1 MSKGVRMDFGI
12 QLVQALAAGAVASFL
27 FWLCWGWQGW
37 LKWLAFALPF
47 ALGAYL
53 VLFGLVRAG

>member
-1 MSKGVRMDFGI
+1 MEIGI
-12 QLVQALAAGAVASFL
+12 QVLQALLAGAVASAL

-37 LKWLAFALPF
+37 LRWLAVALPF